1 MNPSASPNSSPA
13 AAVCPAPENNKQCDI
28 VTYSER
34 STPVNYRVKAVLA
47 VKRVK
52 TMVESRGSPD
62 CISKFVVLGT
72 ALEEMP

>member
-52 TMVESRGSPD
+52 TIG
-62 CISKFVVLGT
+62 
-72 ALEEMP
+72 